1 MFSWSPWSQIPVTP
15 IKARC
20 LSLKNTN
27 TSQLKLDKRIL
38 KCQPICNRVAHTT
51 YSTYMKL
58 INLLKLE
65 RIYEFMYLEYL
76 NILGA
81 FDKISLKTEIS
92 TEIGLPLNTLPQQRC
107 SSITSATLNTPQL
120 RFKHLPTMSHFKQI
134 PHTLAFIVQ
143 LLLLNPAIARQDFH
157 TKAHTGMHCD
167 TWIL

>member
-1 MFSWSPWSQIPVTP
+1 
-15 IKARC
+15 
-20 LSLKNTN
+20 
-27 TSQLKLDKRIL
+27 
-38 KCQPICNRVAHTT
+38 
-51 YSTYMKL
+51 MKL
-58 INLLKLE
+58 IKHSLKLE

-92 TEIGLPLNTLPQQRC
+92 TEIRLPLNILPQRC

-167 TWIL
+167 I

>member
-1 MFSWSPWSQIPVTP
+1 MASSREVSKSEEVFSWSPWSQIPVTP

-107 SSITSATLNTPQL
+107 SSITSATLNTPSSVLNTSQL
-120 RFKHLPTMSHFKQI
+120 RPT
-134 PHTLAFIVQ
+134 
-143 LLLLNPAIARQDFH
+143 LNKYLTRLHSLFN
-157 TKAHTGMHCD
+157 CYC
-167 TWIL
+167 

>member
-1 MFSWSPWSQIPVTP
+1 
-15 IKARC
+15 
-20 LSLKNTN
+20 
-27 TSQLKLDKRIL
+27 
-38 KCQPICNRVAHTT
+38 
-51 YSTYMKL
+51 MKL
-58 INLLKLE
+58 IKHSLKLE

-92 TEIGLPLNTLPQQRC
+92 TEIGLPLNTLPQRC

-167 TWIL
+167 ISAL